1 MSERNCFG
9 GPQEWVSEY
18 LVAMKRVFG
27 AKKDKT
33 PAPTVEEATERVSF
47 FSLFFFFFLFWFCAN
62 YKPAAAAA
70 MFVSNFSEV
79 KAKKLDLRIN
89 KRGRKT

>member
-1 MSERNCFG
+1 MSEY
-9 GPQEWVSEY
+9 V
-18 LVAMKRVFG
+18 VAMKRVFG

-47 FSLFFFFFLFWFCAN
+47 FSFFFFFLFWFCAN
-62 YKPAAAAA
+62 YKPAAAEAI
-70 MFVSNFSEV
+70 FVSNFSEI

>member
-1 MSERNCFG
+1 
-9 GPQEWVSEY
+9 VSEY

-47 FSLFFFFFLFWFCAN
+47 LSLFFFFLFWFCAN
-62 YKPAAAAA
+62 HKPAAAAA
-70 MFVSNFSEV
+70 IFVSNFSEV
-79 KAKKLDLRIN
+79 KAKKLDVRIN

>member
-1 MSERNCFG
+1 
-9 GPQEWVSEY
+9 
-18 LVAMKRVFG
+18 
-27 AKKDKT
+27 
-33 PAPTVEEATERVSF
+33 VEEATERVSF

-62 YKPAAAAA
+62 YKPAAAAIA

>member
-1 MSERNCFG
+1 M
-9 GPQEWVSEY
+9 SEY

-47 FSLFFFFFLFWFCAN
+47 FSLLLLFFLF
-62 YKPAAAAA
+62 
-70 MFVSNFSEV
+70 
-79 KAKKLDLRIN
+79 
-89 KRGRKT
+89 

>member
-1 MSERNCFG
+1 
-9 GPQEWVSEY
+9 
-18 LVAMKRVFG
+18 MKRVFG

-47 FSLFFFFFLFWFCAN
+47 FSLFFFFFFLFWFSAN
-62 YKPAAAAA
+62 HKPAAAAA

>member
-1 MSERNCFG
+1 MSEY
-9 GPQEWVSEY
+9 V
-18 LVAMKRVFG
+18 VAMKRVFG

-47 FSLFFFFFLFWFCAN
+47 FSLLLLLFFLFWFCAN

-70 MFVSNFSEV
+70 IFVSNFSEV
-79 KAKKLDLRIN
+79 KKLDLRIN